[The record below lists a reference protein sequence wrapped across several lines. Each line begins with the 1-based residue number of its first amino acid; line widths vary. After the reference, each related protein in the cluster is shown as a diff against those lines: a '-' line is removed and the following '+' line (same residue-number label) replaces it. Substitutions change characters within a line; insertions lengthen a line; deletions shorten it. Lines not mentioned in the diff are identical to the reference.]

1 MLGLILAVSP
11 PPAGMTSS
19 SVIDAERAY
28 AAMAQQIGQWSAFR
42 ATATPGA
49 IMFTPDPVDAGHWLQ
64 GRKDPSTA
72 IKWQPAA
79 AFISCDRQTAVT
91 TGPWQYSKSTGFFA
105 TVWNRQDGAWRWAVD
120 FGGGL
125 DQPLPPAPL
134 KVPMRRASCRKADFS
149 RLPAHVPAVKS
160 GSGGGPDKSLQWG
173 WQAEK
178 DGSPH
183 LTIYLWNGW
192 EYELVIDKRS

>member
-1 MLGLILAVSP
+1 MLGLILAG
-11 PPAGMTSS
+11 ATAATGMTSS
-19 SVIDAERAY
+19 SVINTDNTLRWAK
-28 AAMAQQIGQWSAFR
+28 QIGQWSAFR
-42 ATATPGA
+42 ATATRAPSCSLRIRSTPG
-49 IMFTPDPVDAGHWLQ
+49 IGSRAG
-64 GRKDPSTA
+64 RTTSTA

-160 GSGGGPDKSLQWG
+160 GSGSSPDKSLQWG